1 MLYPKV
7 HYKFR
12 DKKWYQKVNNVEAID
27 QRLAE
32 TQNTNGGILLVAF
45 LVLSMFV
52 GFGLGRGVKMKDR
65 IEKGKIKHSHTVIF
79 QDGDQKEVKVVG
91 QNNSFVFYLT
101 KSDKNITVS
110 PIPQNIKAIKKIS
123 RKNDKT
129 N

>member
-1 MLYPKV
+1 MEV
-7 HYKFR
+7 
-12 DKKWYQKVNNVEAID
+12 ID

-45 LVLSMFV
+45 LVLSMFI
-52 GFGLGRGVKMKDR
+52 GFGLGRGFKTKDR
-65 IEKGKIKHSHTVIF
+65 IERGDIKHSHTIVF
-79 QDGDQKEVKVVG
+79 QDGDKKDVKVVG

-123 RKNDKT
+123 RKNDNTKVKPD
-129 N
+129 